1 MLSIITIN
9 YNGSQ
14 DTIKLLE
21 SLKRQTDKDFEIIII
36 DNKSSPEDIQTLQ
49 NFIET
54 RKNNFNSLELIK
66 SEKNL
71 GFSGGNN
78 LGIKQALRQDAD
90 WIVLLNNDS
99 WVETNFIARLK
110 PELNATEA
118 DMVGI
123 PLNEGGRV
131 AYCGKI
137 EWLKPTLS
145 HVYEPISRLN
155 KKSIYVI
162 GGAMAIN
169 RKVFEKIGH
178 LDENYFLYF
187 EDADFSKKTLAA
199 GFKIKILPN
208 PKAHHAVSSATNKL
222 GSPLLLRYHYRNAL
236 YFNFKNGP
244 WYIKIIVWPWS
255 WLIILKQIFK
265 LLIGHHSAQS
275 RAVISGV
282 LDFYLRRMRQI

>member
-1 MLSIITIN
+1 
-9 YNGSQ
+9 
-14 DTIKLLE
+14 
-21 SLKRQTDKDFEIIII
+21 
-36 DNKSSPEDIQTLQ
+36 
-49 NFIET
+49 
-54 RKNNFNSLELIK
+54 
-66 SEKNL
+66 
-71 GFSGGNN
+71 
-78 LGIKQALRQDAD
+78 
-90 WIVLLNNDS
+90 
-99 WVETNFIARLK
+99 
-110 PELNATEA
+110 
-118 DMVGI
+118 
-123 PLNEGGRV
+123 
-131 AYCGKI
+131 
-137 EWLKPTLS
+137 
-145 HVYEPISRLN
+145 
-155 KKSIYVI
+155 
-162 GGAMAIN
+162 MAIN

>member
-110 PELNATEA
+110 PELNAE
-118 DMVGI
+118 
-123 PLNEGGRV
+123 E
-131 AYCGKI
+131 
-137 EWLKPTLS
+137 
-145 HVYEPISRLN
+145 
-155 KKSIYVI
+155 
-162 GGAMAIN
+162 
-169 RKVFEKIGH
+169 
-178 LDENYFLYF
+178 
-187 EDADFSKKTLAA
+187 ADFSKKTLAA

-282 LDFYLRRMRQI
+282 LDFYLRRMR